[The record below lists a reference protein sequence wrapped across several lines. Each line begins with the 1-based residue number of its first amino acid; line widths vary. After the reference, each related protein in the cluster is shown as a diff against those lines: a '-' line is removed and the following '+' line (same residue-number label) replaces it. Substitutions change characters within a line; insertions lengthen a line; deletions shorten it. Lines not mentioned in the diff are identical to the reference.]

1 MKPLKLGQLPRL
13 EVVKMTIS
21 LSAQLKT
28 DLELYA
34 QVHAQSVGSPL
45 ADAAALVPHMLQLFI
60 DSDPGF
66 RTFRKKKTTVPG
78 GPLSS
83 P

>member
-1 MKPLKLGQLPRL
+1 MKPLKLGQLPKL

-28 DLELYA
+28 ELELYA
-34 QVHAQSVGSPL
+34 FAHAQALGEAPVEAS
-45 ADAAALVPHMLQLFI
+45 ALVPHMLQAFI

-66 RTFRKKKTTVPG
+66 RAFRRKSMPEVP
-78 GPLSS
+78 SS
-83 P
+83 